1 MEILLKLQ
9 CPECQKSV
17 IVDDNEV
24 EDEQVSCPHCRT
36 VIDLPVDDE

>member
-17 IVDDNEV
+17 IVEDNEIK
-24 EDEQVSCPHCRT
+24 DEQISCPYCGAD
-36 VIDLPVDDE
+36 IDIPENDE